1 MDDRQCLLHRHI
13 LVEAEFPH
21 GRIEVVIPER
31 LRPVVEVQRDEV
43 AHDGVAVE
51 HLAIGERANFL
62 QGNVDALGAH
72 VVDDLRDFPL
82 LDAADLGVELA
93 EARMVRIKAEADD
106 VELAP
111 HEVGRE
117 LHAVQKIQAL
127 LPGRGSGLPVARD
140 VIVIRQRKG

>member
-1 MDDRQCLLHRHI
+1 M
-13 LVEAEFPH
+13 
-21 GRIEVVIPER
+21 
-31 LRPVVEVQRDEV
+31 
-43 AHDGVAVE
+43 
-51 HLAIGERANFL
+51 
-62 QGNVDALGAH
+62 H
-72 VVDDLRDFPL
+72 VVNDLRDFPL
-82 LDAADLGVELA
+82 LDAADLSVELA